1 MSLRQSLA
9 DTVRDKG
16 RSPAARSGV
25 SIVPAKTAAVSA
37 TSSSPAISTTVPM
50 QSSGGTG
57 LGMAKKT
64 IGAGGK
70 GIGAKNGVG
79 FPKKASMSSGGSG
92 IKGPTKLG
100 KSVRGGGGG
109 MKY

>member
-16 RSPAARSGV
+16 RGAVSTV
-25 SIVPAKTAAVSA
+25 SIVPAKASSVAA
-37 TSSSPAISTTVPM
+37 TSGSPAILTVVPS

-57 LGMAKKT
+57 LGMAKKSM
-64 IGAGGK
+64 GKSMAGMG
-70 GIGAKNGVG
+70 GKNGVG
-79 FPKKASMSSGGSG
+79 FPKKASMATGGSG

-100 KSVRGGGGG
+100 RNVRGS
-109 MKY
+109 MK